1 MAQGDNRLL
10 DGIIEQADRSAQK
23 KIEDAKANAQAI
35 LADAHK
41 RAEAQ
46 KELLER
52 ELEQKLKLIELR
64 LETNKASARRR
75 AILAEVDGRYRAVME
90 RVDERFD
97 AKTVAAHLPQWIAEA
112 TLGLDLREAK
122 VASGRKAAAT
132 EAHLRE
138 AERLIE
144 AATGSKVTLHLDTKH
159 IGGLGVVVSS
169 MDETVSFNNQVE
181 IRLRRFDRVIRS
193 LIQEH
198 V

>member
-1 MAQGDNRLL
+1 MAQSDNRLL
-10 DGIIEQADRSAQK
+10 DGIIEQADKSAQK
-23 KIEDAKANAQAI
+23 KIEDAKASAQAI
-35 LADAHK
+35 LAEAQK

-46 KELLER
+46 RELLER

-75 AILAEVDGRYRAVME
+75 AILAEVDERYQAVME
-90 RVDERFD
+90 RVLARFD
-97 AKTVAAHLPQWIAEA
+97 AKTVSRHLPQWIAEA

-122 VASGRKAAAT
+122 VASGRKAAVT
-132 EAHLRE
+132 EEQLRE
-138 AERLIE
+138 AERLILN
-144 AATGSKVTLHLDTKH
+144 ATGAQVTLHLEPKH
-159 IGGLGVVVSS
+159 LPGLGVVVSS

>member
-23 KIEDAKANAQAI
+23 KIEDATASAQAI
-35 LADAHK
+35 LSEAES
-41 RAEAQ
+41 RSEAQ

-75 AILAEVDGRYRAVME
+75 AILAEVDERYQAVME
-90 RVDERFD
+90 RVTELFY
-97 AKTVAAHLPQWIAEA
+97 AKTVSAHLPQWIAEA
-112 TLGLDLREAK
+112 TLGLDLKEAK
-122 VASGRKAAAT
+122 VASGRKAPAT
-132 EAHLRE
+132 EEHLRE
-138 AERLIE
+138 AERLIH
-144 AATGSKVTLHLDTKH
+144 AATGAEVTLHLESRH
-159 IGGLGVVVSS
+159 VPGLGVVVSS